1 MNFNKKL
8 FIIILGLI
16 IVIFI
21 KSSSFNSKFG
31 NIADILDDNY
41 SSKNDLQYNC
51 KNMDARIIPSGHL
64 PGSTILLTPS
74 EKQELLLRFI
84 ENGPELI

>member
-1 MNFNKKL
+1 MNFKQKL
-8 FIIILGLI
+8 FILILGLI
-16 IVIFI
+16 IIIFTF
-21 KSSSFNSKFG
+21 KSPFS
-31 NIADILDDNY
+31 NIADILDDQY
-41 SSKNDLQYNC
+41 SSSSSGDNYNC
-51 KNMDARIIPSGHL
+51 VNLDIRVIPSGHL